1 METIVNLV
9 ALSMAMMI
17 PAVPVPPP
25 AFSGSSGFMSAVPL
39 YPGEERVAAY
49 YAPGVM
55 EAVARRRGL
64 SLEGYVDG
72 VAVISDDPL
81 WLGRE
86 VFIAYDGRI
95 EGPFLVVDIA
105 WKHDLPKLRAYNE
118 GIEVGY
124 RTAERWGRAG
134 GGRFGPV
141 FVYVV
146 PTESLP

>member
-1 METIVNLV
+1 MASVVLLTAITISV
-9 ALSMAMMI
+9 ATL
-17 PAVPVPPP
+17 PP
-25 AFSGSSGFMSAVPL
+25 GFMSAVPL
-39 YPGEERVAAY
+39 YSEEKVAAY

-55 EAVARRRGL
+55 ESVAERRGL

-72 VAVISDDPL
+72 VAIISDDPL

-86 VFIAYDGRI
+86 VFIVYDGRA

-105 WKHDLPKLRAYNE
+105 WKHDLPKLRSYNE